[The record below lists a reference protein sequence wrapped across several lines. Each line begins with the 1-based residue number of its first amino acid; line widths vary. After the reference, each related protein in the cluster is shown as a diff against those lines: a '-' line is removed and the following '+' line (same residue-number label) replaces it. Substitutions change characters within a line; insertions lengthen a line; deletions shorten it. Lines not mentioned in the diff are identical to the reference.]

1 MNADAATRSLIYEN
15 AIKNGLS
22 EVQADMAVMESMNFY
37 KRGLSANVQYASRLI
52 PFFNAQIQGLN
63 VLYKAAR
70 GQMPYN
76 EQLRIK
82 RKFMN
87 NAMMLM
93 GMGMVYAMA
102 MDDNEY
108 YKNAKPKDR
117 YSNFFIP
124 LPGVEEPLKI
134 PIPYEAGW
142 FFSLAV
148 AAVDG
153 MKAETNTEQQLRA
166 LKDMFVGAIPGSSS
180 MGVPQI
186 IKPVAEVYT
195 NKNFF
200 SGTDIESESM
210 RRRDPVARYNASTTE
225 AAKLFA
231 EYIPVLS
238 PIQIEHLTRGYFGQ
252 LPIAAMAATNGLFSK
267 NQDVE
272 QPAFRASDM
281 PVIGSAFQRKFGGED
296 ADVAFRLATESIQ
309 AKNTFTELA
318 TTGQKEEAKQ
328 YMEAHR
334 GEIAAAKAA
343 TAYEKI
349 MGQFRKQETLI
360 RASKLDA
367 DQKREKLDKLE
378 EIKQKQSERFK
389 NLFEKVEA
397 RYAD

>member
-1 MNADAATRSLIYEN
+1 MRQLFRDPMAATFTTGLDYGPLRAIFKANKEFLDLSTGQSKKGAELIQKGLIQSGIFTGDPDDISKFALQLASGKSQSAIDKLCAMADRAAMNADAATRSLIYEN

-37 KRGLSANVQYASRLI
+37 KRGLSANVQYAARLI

-76 EQLRIK
+76 EQLKIK

-117 YSNFFIP
+117 YSNFFLP

-180 MGVPQI
+180 MLVPQI
-186 IKPVAEVYT
+186 VKPVAEVYT

-200 SGTDIESESM
+200 SGTNIESESM

-231 EYIPVLS
+231 
-238 PIQIEHLTRGYFGQ
+238 
-252 LPIAAMAATNGLFSK
+252 
-267 NQDVE
+267 
-272 QPAFRASDM
+272 
-281 PVIGSAFQRKFGGED
+281 
-296 ADVAFRLATESIQ
+296 
-309 AKNTFTELA
+309 
-318 TTGQKEEAKQ
+318 
-328 YMEAHR
+328 
-334 GEIAAAKAA
+334 
-343 TAYEKI
+343 
-349 MGQFRKQETLI
+349 
-360 RASKLDA
+360 
-367 DQKREKLDKLE
+367 
-378 EIKQKQSERFK
+378 
-389 NLFEKVEA
+389 
-397 RYAD
+397 